1 MYEETKIILLKAY
14 LVFLIINELN
24 HFMKRYLNKNKSYNS
39 CKTTELKETKEIG
52 EQLIKLL
59 FGHILIENSINI
71 EQAKYILNIGN
82 WNKKSAYEFKK
93 EFSEFKTDLEANKCL
108 VYLSSEKH
116 LICDHSKL
124 NG

>member
-14 LVFLIINELN
+14 LVFLIINELY

-39 CKTTELKETKEIG
+39 CKTTELKESKEIG

-59 FGHILIENSINI
+59 FGHILIKNSINI
-71 EQAKYILNIGN
+71 EEAKYIL
-82 WNKKSAYEFKK
+82 NKKSAYEFKK
-93 EFSEFKTDLEANKCL
+93 EFSKFKTDLEANKCL

-124 NG
+124 FC